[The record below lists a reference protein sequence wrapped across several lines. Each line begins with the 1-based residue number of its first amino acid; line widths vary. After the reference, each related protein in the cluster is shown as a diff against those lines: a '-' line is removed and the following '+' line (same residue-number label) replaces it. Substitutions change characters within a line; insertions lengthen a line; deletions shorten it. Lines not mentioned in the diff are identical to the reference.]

1 MRKFVRSLADG
12 ALALARGFRRPGIYV
27 LALLSLVMWGL
38 AYQVKQPYV
47 VDVADMAYHP
57 YIRGFNDIEIRP
69 GDPSDRYRWSTG
81 SPSIFVPGVGN
92 EPVVVTL
99 TTIGARPGGA
109 PPAIGITARGQR
121 FSVQTTVGQRTDSFL
136 LERGDPLDGDIRMNV
151 SVPPFTPPG
160 DPRELGVIIRR
171 VEIAPASYG
180 LRPFVVP
187 SLPALGGLLAG
198 VAGLYALLIVTVRRH
213 RPGLAVASA
222 ASLLAAAGILYAR
235 PDTAFLA
242 GQLPSLGLWTLALG
256 WLGRGALDC
265 ALGAHGHTGTAA
277 AAGSLA
283 FCLAFAVR
291 FGGLTY
297 AQFLTSDL
305 VLHVHNVQSVL
316 QGDLVFTEPLPN
328 GTVVPY
334 PPAYYMLI
342 SVLSWLFGQSEVA
355 LGLLLKWTASA
366 LDACACLALAW
377 TGARLWSPL
386 AGAMAAL
393 AFAASPAAF
402 DLFSAGNY
410 TNIFAQSVLNL
421 TLLLGVAYLGLQYA
435 PSCSAPA
442 WLTLGFGLTMLGHYG
457 MMLGALAILAPFLL
471 WAVAV
476 LFRNRSVPGAWI
488 LLGSAGLALGASVA
502 LYYWQLADLI
512 LNQWGGVLSRL
523 AGGETSSP
531 ARPGLGESL
540 AKLPG
545 KIGDLVGWPTVI
557 SGLTGLAGMRSVRSG
572 AVALIGAWLI
582 AALVFAVLDQ
592 LLGDAVRW
600 YYMAAVPLALA
611 AGLFLS
617 GLTLRR
623 AVGRALALLVL
634 AAMSWQALTFW
645 IGLIFT
651 RYH

>member
-1 MRKFVRSLADG
+1 V
-12 ALALARGFRRPGIYV
+12 ALI
-27 LALLSLVMWGL
+27 SLVLWGL
-38 AYQVKQPYV
+38 AYQVKQPYL

-57 YIRGFNDIEIRP
+57 YISGFNDIETRP
-69 GDPSDRYRWSTG
+69 DDPSDRYRWSTG

-99 TTIGARPGGA
+99 TTIGARPVGT
-109 PPAIGITARGQR
+109 PPAIEIAARGQR
-121 FSVQTTVGQRTDSFL
+121 FTVQTTADQRTDSFL
-136 LERGDPLDGDIRMNV
+136 LERGDPLDGDIRLNM
-151 SVPPFTPPG
+151 SVPPFTPLG

-171 VEIAPASYG
+171 AEIVPASYG

-187 SLPALGGLLAG
+187 SVPALAGLLAG
-198 VAGLYALLIVTVRRH
+198 VVGLYALLIVTVRRH
-213 RPGLAVASA
+213 RPSLAAASA

-256 WLGRGALDC
+256 WLGRAALNS
-265 ALGAHGHTGTAA
+265 ALGHDRHAGIAA

-283 FCLAFAVR
+283 FGLAFAVR

-316 QGDLVFTEPLPN
+316 QGELVFTEPLPN

-342 SVLSWLFGQSEVA
+342 SVLSFVFGQSEAA
-355 LGLLLKWTASA
+355 LGLLLKWTASV
-366 LDACACLALAW
+366 LDASACLALAW
-377 TGARLWSPL
+377 AGARVWSAR
-386 AGAMAAL
+386 AGALAAL
-393 AFAASPAAF
+393 AYAASPAAF

-421 TLLLGVAYLGLQYA
+421 TLLFGVVYLGTRTELPVGA
-435 PSCSAPA
+435 PV

-471 WAVAV
+471 WALAAQFQGRCPPRVWTILVAGGV
-476 LFRNRSVPGAWI
+476 G
-488 LLGSAGLALGASVA
+488 LLGSIA
-502 LYYWQLADLI
+502 LYYWQLTDLI
-512 LNQWGGVLSRL
+512 VNQWGGVFTRL
-523 AGGETSSP
+523 AGGDTAGA

-545 KIGDLVGWPTVI
+545 KIRDLLGWPTVI
-557 SGLTGLAGMRSVRSG
+557 TGLAGLAGVRGGRSG
-572 AVALIGAWLI
+572 AVALIGAWLV

-592 LLGDAVRW
+592 LMGDAVRW
-600 YYMAAVPLALA
+600 YYMAAVPLALP

-617 GLTLRR
+617 GLTRR
-623 AVGRALALLVL
+623 WAAGRALALLML
-634 AAMSWQALTFW
+634 AAMSWQAITFW
-645 IGLIFT
+645 IDLIFT
-651 RYH
+651 RYQ